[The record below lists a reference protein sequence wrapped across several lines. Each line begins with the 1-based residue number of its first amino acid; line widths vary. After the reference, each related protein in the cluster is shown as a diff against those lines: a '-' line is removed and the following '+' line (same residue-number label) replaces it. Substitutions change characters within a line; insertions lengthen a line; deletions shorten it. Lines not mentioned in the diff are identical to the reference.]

1 MKIESYDEALQWI
14 HSRLKFGIKPG
25 LKRMEWMLEKL
36 NNPERRIRV
45 IHIGGTNGKGSTT
58 TYFRSILNEAGYEVG
73 SFTSPFFDR
82 FNERISING
91 TPISDGELIELT
103 NIIKPLCEELDSTEL
118 GGPTEFEVI
127 TAMAIYY
134 FAYINRVD
142 IALFEVGLGGRL
154 DSTNVLNPILTVI
167 TNIGKDH
174 TNLLGETIAE
184 IASEKA
190 GIVKSGVP
198 LISAVKQ
205 PEALKVIEEKVR
217 EGRAS
222 LYLLGKEFHV
232 NNHKPMETG
241 EGFSVET
248 IFQSFDNLKIS
259 MMGRHQTENAAL
271 AVMGALY
278 LSKLY
283 AFYIKEEHI
292 RTGLE
297 KAYWPGRFEIVSNAP
312 LVLIDGAHNE
322 EGMEA
327 LANEL
332 SARYSTKKIKA
343 VFAALHDK
351 KLDGMLRRLDG
362 ITEQITFTDF
372 EYPRAAK
379 AEELYGISHAK
390 EKKVVHD
397 WQEAIRKVIQ
407 DLTAEEMLVIT
418 GSLYFISRVKPWL
431 IEYLKTTAK

>member
-1 MKIESYDEALQWI
+1 MKIKSYDEALQWI

-36 NNPERRIRV
+36 NYPQRKIRV

-73 SFTSPFFDR
+73 TFTSPYFER

-103 NIIKPLCEELDSTEL
+103 NIIKPLCEQLDSTEL
-118 GGPTEFEVI
+118 GSPTEFEVI

-142 IALFEVGLGGRL
+142 VALFEVGLGGRL
-154 DSTNVLNPILTVI
+154 DSTNVLYPILTVI

-174 TNLLGETIAE
+174 TNILGESYAE
-184 IASEKA
+184 IAFEKA
-190 GIVKSGVP
+190 GIIKSGVA

-205 PEALKVIEEKVR
+205 PEALRVIQEKIK
-217 EGRAS
+217 ESRAS
-222 LYLLGKEFHV
+222 LYLLDKEFHV
-232 NNHKPMETG
+232 ANHKSLETG
-241 EGFSVET
+241 EGFSVKT

-259 MMGRHQTENAAL
+259 MMGRHQTENASL
-271 AVMGALY
+271 AVMGAIC

-292 RTGLE
+292 RAGLE
-297 KAYWPGRFEIVSNAP
+297 KAFWPGRFEILSNAP
-312 LVLIDGAHNE
+312 LLLIDGAHNE

-332 SARYSTKKIKA
+332 SIRYSTRKIKA

-351 KLDGMLRRLDG
+351 KLDGMIERLDG
-362 ITEQITFTDF
+362 ITEEITFTDF

-379 AEELYGISHAK
+379 AEGLYELSRAK
-390 EKKVVHD
+390 EKKIVHD
-397 WQEAIRKVIQ
+397 WKEAIRKVIQ
-407 DLTAEEMLVIT
+407 DLTDEEMLIVT
-418 GSLYFISRVKPWL
+418 GSLYFISQVKPWL
-431 IEYLKTTAK
+431 NEYLKNSIK